1 MVEALAAS
9 GAAAIVAALWRLS
22 NEHAGM
28 RIALERGLAQV
39 VDQVV
44 ALRTELTK
52 DVNRLE
58 DVLSDQ
64 KDRLMDHEHRIRKL
78 EDGHDCR

>member
-1 MVEALAAS
+1 MVETLAAS
-9 GAAAIVAALWRLS
+9 GVAALVAALWRLS

-28 RIALERGLAQV
+28 RVALERGLKQV
-39 VDQVV
+39 VDQVI

-64 KDRLMDHEHRIRKL
+64 KERLIDHEHRIRKL
-78 EDGHDCR
+78 ENNHEP